1 MIKVTARSPSE
12 VPRSPPKF
20 RVFSLK
26 TQKVSHAYPLWKNS
40 ALCLDLSPKN
50 PSFFS
55 VPFVLF
61 IWQPTP
67 MGNFYFLFGDVF
79 LALKEIP
86 LSKLPMALSI
96 SIDLIKETCQP
107 KEHCLVDPYS
117 YSPSLLMANAWLW
130 ILLFPS
136 ALVSWTKQNKYT
148 QNVLSPLLR
157 QPHTYWWTAS
167 RTRNSYPNLPPQPP
181 HPPPPVSRPPSFP
194 AFGLAAPLYASP
206 ETVAETASWRTAMA
220 WSWRSTMSETSWK
233 KGSASNWDCRKER
246 SASASLTPPPHP
258 CWLLQGL

>member
-1 MIKVTARSPSE
+1 MIKVTTRSPSK

-26 TQKVSHAYPLWKNS
+26 TQKVSHAYPRWKNS

-117 YSPSLLMANAWLW
+117 YSPSLLMANAWL
-130 ILLFPS
+130 
-136 ALVSWTKQNKYT
+136 
-148 QNVLSPLLR
+148 
-157 QPHTYWWTAS
+157 
-167 RTRNSYPNLPPQPP
+167 
-181 HPPPPVSRPPSFP
+181 
-194 AFGLAAPLYASP
+194 
-206 ETVAETASWRTAMA
+206 
-220 WSWRSTMSETSWK
+220 
-233 KGSASNWDCRKER
+233 
-246 SASASLTPPPHP
+246 
-258 CWLLQGL
+258 